1 MRSTSLVVM
10 GVECAMGALLVVA
23 GVIGLTGRRVVAL
36 RARQRL
42 AWRPYGW
49 GQLFLGVFT
58 GIESVPRLAGLS
70 SRVLLMTSAVAVVP
84 LVAAILMLIKA
95 QRAR

>member
-10 GVECAMGALLVVA
+10 GVACAMGALLVVA

-49 GQLFLGVFT
+49 GQLFLGVFA
-58 GIESVPRLAGLS
+58 GIESVPRLAGFS
-70 SRVLLMTSAVAVVP
+70 SRVVLMTSAVAFVP
-84 LVAAILMLIKA
+84 LVAAVLMLIKA